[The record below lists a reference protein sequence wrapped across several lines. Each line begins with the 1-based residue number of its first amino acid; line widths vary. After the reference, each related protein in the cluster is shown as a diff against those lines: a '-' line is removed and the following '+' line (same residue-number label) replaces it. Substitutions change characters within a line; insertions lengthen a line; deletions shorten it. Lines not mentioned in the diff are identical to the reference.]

1 MGLDKQELIK
11 SISVCFT
18 RLRLAGWGTFDGLG
32 IFVFLICK
40 FVGRFS
46 AVGWDFE
53 IVGETLSVF
62 SRFSRFSA
70 FLNVLFGL

>member
-53 IVGETLSVF
+53 IGDDTSV
-62 SRFSRFSA
+62 FSRFSA
-70 FLNVLFGL
+70 FLDVLFGL